1 MIKTIRMLRDELKEY
16 SNPDSKVRRLVNDGV
31 LIPITK
37 GLYETD
43 RSVPGYY
50 LAGSIY
56 GPSYLSFEFALAYHG
71 LIPEAVYNFTCA
83 TFEKR
88 RRKEFDTSF
97 GHYIYRDVPSKA
109 YPAEV
114 LLIIENGYSY
124 QIATAEKAI
133 CDTLYKAAPLSNT
146 KEIINYLFDDMRID
160 EKSFNQLDMKKIL
173 ELSSLYRTKN
183 HRLLESVVRKRM

>member
-1 MIKTIRMLRDELKEY
+1 M
-16 SNPDSKVRRLVNDGV
+16 
-31 LIPITK
+31 
-37 GLYETD
+37 
-43 RSVPGYY
+43 SVP
-50 LAGSIY
+50 LQLLSVIAGQVD
-56 GPSYLSFEFALAYHG
+56 PHSFAAENAPRPGIFSDEGCASGKVYRQDLQFQHG